1 MTRHA
6 NIVATGRYLPV
17 RALSNADVARDFGL
31 EVDEGLAQKTGI
43 ENRHVLADDERT
55 SDLAIAAA
63 RQALER
69 AGVLPSEVDLIIV
82 ATDTPDYLSPAT
94 AAVVQAGLG
103 ARRAGAYDVNAAC
116 AGWVTA
122 LDIGCKTIVADA
134 AYRHVLVIGAYA
146 MSRFLD
152 WRNAR
157 TASLFGDGAGAV
169 LLAPS
174 REPGFR
180 GACLAAEGAFHD
192 ALGIYTG
199 GSARPATAQAVADHG
214 QPHVEFVRHF
224 PSAFNTERWPQLVQ
238 QTLDRAEL
246 AVDDVDLFLF
256 TQINRRTIE
265 GTMAALG
272 LPMSRTHTIME
283 RWGYTGSACL
293 PIALDDAVERGRL
306 APGQH
311 VLFCASGGGVCMATA
326 LFRWT
331 A

>member
-6 NIVATGRYLPV
+6 AILSTGRYLPV
-17 RALSNADVARDFGL
+17 TAVSNADVERIGGADLDDWLSTR
-31 EVDEGLAQKTGI
+31 TGI
-43 ENRHVLADDERT
+43 GNRHVLAEDERT

-63 RQALER
+63 RQAIRR
-69 AGVLPSEVDLIIV
+69 AGVSADEIDLVIV

-94 AAVVQAGLG
+94 AAVVQNGLG
-103 ARRAGAYDVNAAC
+103 AHRAGAYDVNAAC

-122 LDIGCKTIVADA
+122 LDIASKTIAADP
-134 AYRHVLVIGAYA
+134 AYRLVLVVGAYA
-146 MSRFLD
+146 MTRFLD

-169 LLAPS
+169 LLAARS
-174 REPGFR
+174 EPGFL
-180 GACLAAEGAFHD
+180 GARLVADGAFHD

-199 GSARPATAQAVADHG
+199 GSARPATAQTVAEHG
-214 QPHVEFVRHF
+214 APHVEFVRRF
-224 PSAFNTERWPQLVQ
+224 PSTFNTERWPALVHA
-238 QTLDRAEL
+238 TLDRAAL
-246 AVDDVDLFLF
+246 TIDDVALFLF
-256 TQINRRTIE
+256 TQLNRSSIE

-272 LPMSRTHTIME
+272 QPMSRAHTTME
-283 RWGYTGSACL
+283 RFGYTGAACL
-293 PIALDDAVERGRL
+293 PIALDDAVERGMLRR
-306 APGQH
+306 GEH